1 MLSCIIIDDEQPAID
16 LLTDYANES
25 GMLQVVAA
33 STDPVKGLEL
43 VHGRMPD
50 IIFLDIHMPKLSG
63 MDFIKAINNK
73 KCKIVLCTAYTEFA
87 TDAYDLDVADY
98 LLKPVRF
105 ERFLRAVTKIK
116 NIPGEKTSVQ
126 QTPKDDYET
135 DYLFV
140 KTETKGKLLKINVR
154 DIDFVEGMK
163 NYVAIHHGGTKTIA
177 LLNMKDIEER
187 LQENHFMRV
196 HKSFIVNLQRITGI
210 TGNIVHLK
218 NINTEIV
225 LGINYKEQFMEK
237 MKGKLMEK

>member
-25 GMLQVVAA
+25 GMLLVTAT

-43 VHGRMPD
+43 FNQTMPD

-63 MDFIKAINNK
+63 LDFIRAISNS

-87 TDAYDLDVADY
+87 TEAYDLDVADY

-116 NIPGEKTSVQ
+116 NIQGEKTATQ
-126 QTPKDDYET
+126 EIHRDDYET

-163 NYVAIHHGGTKTIA
+163 NYVAIHHGGSKTIA

-187 LQENHFMRV
+187 LQQNHFMRV

-218 NINTEIV
+218 NISTEIL

-237 MKGKLMEK
+237 MKGKLMAK